1 MVDDEANIREL
12 ISYNLKSEGFLVV
25 EAESGERALEICKEE
40 KPDLIL
46 LDIMLPGMNG
56 LEVCTNLKRNDATS
70 TIPIIMLTAK
80 NEEVDKVLGLEL
92 GADDYITKPFG
103 VREMMARVKSLIR
116 RCKMQDNNN
125 SDDAVELSTIV
136 QGDIKIDTKSY
147 KAYYRDKQLQLTLK
161 EFELLRELVANKGRV
176 LTRDYLLDSI
186 WSYEY
191 YGETRTVDVH
201 IRHLRKKIGD
211 NGSIIE
217 TVRGVGYRFSD

>member
-25 EAESGERALEICKEE
+25 EAESGERALEMCKEE

-46 LDIMLPGMNG
+46 LDIMLPGING
-56 LEVCTNLKRNDATS
+56 LEVCTNLKRNDTTS

-125 SDDAVELSTIV
+125 LDDVTELSTII

-161 EFELLRELVANKGRV
+161 EFELLRELVVNKGRV